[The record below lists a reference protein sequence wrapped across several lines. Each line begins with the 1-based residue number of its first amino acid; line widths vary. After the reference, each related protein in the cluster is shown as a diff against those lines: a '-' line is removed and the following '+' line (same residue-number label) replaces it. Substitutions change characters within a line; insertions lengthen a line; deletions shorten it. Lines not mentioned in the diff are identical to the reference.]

1 MEGILKTIRCLIPP
15 LSNALHKGQMG
26 RIGVV
31 GGSKEYSGAPYFAG
45 ITALSCGADLVHVIC
60 ASSASQAIKCYSP
73 ELMVHPSLENDI
85 NESKFWVS
93 KVHSLVIGPGLGRSA
108 NEAAIQIMNF
118 ARANNSPLVVDADGL
133 YVVSQNLETVRNYK
147 TAILTPNVNEF
158 KLLYKTVFQTEP
170 SDDPQETLKLARQLE
185 GVTIIR
191 KGPSDIISD
200 GDQLI
205 IYDSEGSPRR
215 CGGQGDLLSGA
226 AAVFNFW
233 FANKNIDGPYSST
246 MLAATAACMLTRL
259 CAKRAF
265 EKYGRCTMTTRM
277 IEEIGSAFDELFM
290 R

>member
-15 LSNALHKGQMG
+15 LSQALHKGQMG

-60 ASSASQAIKCYSP
+60 ASSAAQAIKCYSP
-73 ELMVHPSLENDI
+73 ELMVHPSLDTDI
-85 NESKFWVS
+85 DESTFWIN
-93 KVHSLVIGPGLGRSA
+93 KVHSIVIGPGLGKSA
-108 NEAAIQIMNF
+108 NEIAVKIMNL
-118 ARANNSPLVVDADGL
+118 ARSNNSPLVVDADGL
-133 YVVSQNLETVRNYK
+133 YAVSQNLETVRNYK
-147 TAILTPNVNEF
+147 HVILTPNVNEF
-158 KLLYKTVFQTEP
+158 NLLYKTVFQTEP
-170 SDDPQETLKLARQLE
+170 SDDPQETVKLARQLE
-185 GVTIIR
+185 GVTIVR

-205 IYDSEGSPRR
+205 VYNFGGSPRR

-226 AAVFNFW
+226 AAVFSFW
-233 FANKNIDGPYSST
+233 FAKAKIDGPYSST

-265 EKYGRCTMTTRM
+265 EKYGRCTMTNKM
-277 IEEIGSAFDELFM
+277 IEEIGPAFEELFIA
-290 R
+290 

>member
-133 YVVSQNLETVRNYK
+133 YVVSQNLETV
-147 TAILTPNVNEF
+147 
-158 KLLYKTVFQTEP
+158 QTEP